1 MTTVVGVVLIA
12 LGLAVFALR
21 IRQRQAAKGKRSSA
35 NRQSTDFDLRGS
47 KVSDSFLE
55 EASAQEEPA
64 DTQEAPE
71 QAKTGHV
78 MALSVMASPRTTY
91 DGYELLQAL
100 LTNGLRFGERNIFH
114 RYTGA
119 SGSSDV
125 LFSLVSIKNPGTFE
139 LAKMGEFK
147 TPGLMLFME
156 CDHVDDIPGTFLAMK
171 ETAIRL
177 RETLGGTVCD
187 QNRQPLPE
195 EQISHEDCLV

>member
-1 MTTVVGVVLIA
+1 MSTVVGVVLIA

-47 KVSDSFLE
+47 SVSDSFLDEPSSE
-55 EASAQEEPA
+55 ETAQK
-64 DTQEAPE
+64 QAPLT

-78 MALSVMASPRTTY
+78 MALSIMASPCSTY

-100 LTNGLRFGERNIFH
+100 LTNGLRFGERNVFH
-114 RYTGA
+114 RYAGT
-119 SGSSDV
+119 SGSSDI

-156 CDHVDDIPGTFLAMK
+156 CDAVADVPGTFLAMK

-195 EQISHEDCLV
+195 EEISHEDCLV